1 MTRKQKDPLREIT
14 GEERRW
20 LKRMSRSSSEPAS
33 HVARAKAILS
43 VAEGGTYTAA
53 AQAAGR
59 KSADAVSQWVQRF
72 NEAGI
77 GAIRPR
83 HGGGPAVKY
92 DATARQR
99 ILAQAR
105 GCPDPQQD
113 GTATWSL
120 LSLQK
125 ALRKAEDGLPKV
137 STHTIGKALH
147 EAGLSWQRTRSWT
160 QTGQVVRQRKGKQVM
175 VIDGDAEAKKT

>member
-1 MTRKQKDPLREIT
+1 
-14 GEERRW
+14 
-20 LKRMSRSSSEPAS
+20 
-33 HVARAKAILS
+33 
-43 VAEGGTYTAA
+43 
-53 AQAAGR
+53 
-59 KSADAVSQWVQRF
+59 
-72 NEAGI
+72 
-77 GAIRPR
+77 
-83 HGGGPAVKY
+83 
-92 DATARQR
+92 
-99 ILAQAR
+99 LAQAR

-137 STHTIGKALH
+137 SAHTIGKVLH

>member
-59 KSADAVSQWVQRF
+59 K
-72 NEAGI
+72 
-77 GAIRPR
+77 GA
-83 HGGGPAVKY
+83 
-92 DATARQR
+92 
-99 ILAQAR
+99 
-105 GCPDPQQD
+105 
-113 GTATWSL
+113 
-120 LSLQK
+120 
-125 ALRKAEDGLPKV
+125 
-137 STHTIGKALH
+137 
-147 EAGLSWQRTRSWT
+147 
-160 QTGQVVRQRKGKQVM
+160 RKGGLARAASLSATKRRQ
-175 VIDGDAEAKKT
+175 IARRAAKARWKKPSA

>member
-59 KSADAVSQWVQRF
+59 KSADAVSQ
-72 NEAGI
+72 
-77 GAIRPR
+77 
-83 HGGGPAVKY
+83 
-92 DATARQR
+92 
-99 ILAQAR
+99 
-105 GCPDPQQD
+105 
-113 GTATWSL
+113 
-120 LSLQK
+120 
-125 ALRKAEDGLPKV
+125 
-137 STHTIGKALH
+137 
-147 EAGLSWQRTRSWT
+147 
-160 QTGQVVRQRKGKQVM
+160 
-175 VIDGDAEAKKT
+175 